1 MVYNKDLHIKMTLM
15 ISRFICIENFFS
27 HLVSGFFLRSK
38 GQEHLSIWQIWYEV
52 TLFANP
58 NSQNVKISCKVQGIY
73 LRDMLEVFDA
83 SFGSI

>member
-1 MVYNKDLHIKMTLM
+1 MTLM
-15 ISRFICIENFFS
+15 ISRFICIEKFLATWSLDFF
-27 HLVSGFFLRSK
+27 FRSK
-38 GQEHLSIWQIWYEV
+38 GKEHLLIWQIWYEV

-58 NSQNVKISCKVQGIY
+58 NSQNVKNSCKVQGIY